1 MNTEKNYSLVVRP
14 IKKEDNTAIA
24 GIIRKTL
31 EEYNSALP
39 GTAYFDKSL
48 DDMYEAYQKKGEIY
62 YVALLD
68 GEIIGGA
75 GIGKLVEE
83 GGRFCELQKMY
94 ILPKAR
100 GKGVG
105 RKLMEQC
112 LEFAREAGYEKC
124 YLETFSYMQAALKLY
139 IKTGF
144 YLLSKPK
151 GNTNHTACDVWMELS
166 LKDL

>member
-1 MNTEKNYSLVVRP
+1 M
-14 IKKEDNTAIA
+14 
-24 GIIRKTL
+24 

-39 GTAYFDKSL
+39 GTAYFDESL
-48 DDMYEAYQKKGEIY
+48 DDMYGTYQKKEEVY
-62 YVALLD
+62 YVALWD

-75 GIGKLVEE
+75 GIGELEEE

-112 LEFAREAGYEKC
+112 LEFAQEAGYEKC
-124 YLETFSYMQAALKLY
+124 YLETFSYMKAALKLY
-139 IKTGF
+139 TKTGF

-151 GNTNHTACDVWMELS
+151 GNTNHTTCDVWMELS
-166 LKDL
+166 LKK